1 MCSMM
6 CDNTNVKN
14 KLNEYSETIDE
25 IKCLNSK
32 LANLK
37 QEIILLSSSYWELQV
52 DRTITRKDMVL
63 EIISLQ
69 MFNNVLKIVD
79 YKYKFEMFYCY
90 MKRENI
96 LNVIEQL
103 KNDKPILD
111 TNSTI
116 YVDCDDYSDR
126 MIVVEQINYL
136 NEPIYML
143 YDTGH
148 DWKNKNKYYI
158 SKENLIAILENILQ
172 MST

>member
-37 QEIILLSSSYWELQV
+37 QEII
-52 DRTITRKDMVL
+52 
-63 EIISLQ
+63 
-69 MFNNVLKIVD
+69 LKIVD